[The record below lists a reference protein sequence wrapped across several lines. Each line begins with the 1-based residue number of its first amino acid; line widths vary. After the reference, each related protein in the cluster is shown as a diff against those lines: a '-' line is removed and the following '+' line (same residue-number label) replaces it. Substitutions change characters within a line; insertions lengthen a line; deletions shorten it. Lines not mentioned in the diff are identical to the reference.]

1 MVTNTSTFI
10 FLFVCY
16 AVMAYES
23 VIGVVRVQDFFLAKF
38 KKYYFDLFLKSK
50 IFEINHQ
57 YHFIEITK

>member
-1 MVTNTSTFI
+1 MVNFSMVTNTSTFI

-50 IFEINHQ
+50 FL
-57 YHFIEITK
+57 K